1 MFFLLKN
8 RVKFKVVI
16 LIYENKQD
24 KMIPHVVWDEH
35 KGSYINYV
43 TLFRGEGM
51 GWGKAKCY
59 IVLLYII
66 GDRVVLVSVTWR
78 IIII

>member
-1 MFFLLKN
+1 MQN
-8 RVKFKVVI
+8 I

-24 KMIPHVVWDEH
+24 KMVPHVVWDEH
-35 KGSYINYV
+35 EVILRNINYV

-59 IVLLYII
+59 IVLYYRRQGGVGQRYMTHNYYSNVKFLH
-66 GDRVVLVSVTWR
+66 
-78 IIII
+78 